1 MKRIVTL
8 GMGQGGLW
16 LALAGQEL
24 PAGAR
29 VIPKEQ
35 ARFWLRQSVPP
46 MAHPTILHAL
56 SDIADALG
64 YPFHGAGAMAFD
76 EVPMVLEWL
85 EDAMKAGRLV
95 GFHAA
100 STEGGGKGPSPEP
113 PKPPDPPKPEP
124 TPVNPVIEPA
134 TLVVVVRKLAK
145 DPASGKQEPYTHP
158 KRQAFTLKTDAAFDG
173 TATFT
178 CDKPDKVK
186 FFSAAKDG
194 TEIKF
199 DGTLNVFKPGSSPP
213 WAKGATISGGVTV
226 YAEGAAPSDGLDD
239 IKIKLALSGG
249 SKPVGP
255 EDSATIT
262 SVEVTLDIC
271 KSRPSAG
278 AEPPKLSKDD
288 KVHVGRDLLVQN
300 AARTFERAQLV
311 IAQVKPAAFKGT
323 LVLKAQNGKVTAFKT
338 EDPAPAAQAPIVPF
352 EIAADKVPAAGEK
365 LWAQSTAASTDLR
378 DTGFTLGIKDLEE
391 EGDKVSAT
399 SVEIKLDICQSRTAA
414 QAAATPKTDPSAMSE
429 EDKTK
434 VGRFVHLQNAGKH
447 HGRALLIVRKVKPEK
462 WKGALTLDGIT
473 VKTDLFPA
481 EDPASAAGAVA
492 VPKDI
497 DYSAEKNE
505 DKKFWV
511 QGKTKSAAL
520 RDTGY
525 SLRLKGSPATAADK
539 VLLTV
544 VEFTKIK
551 ATIKSTPANTPA
563 NSAAMTPATP
573 APVDHTFESTSA
585 DPDFVANV
593 PLVLMRNAQPDIKL
607 ELTGT
612 PAGLPIQWDAV
623 RNPADHATI
632 GGAGDK
638 PTRTRN
644 AANFYECTLSANA
657 KGSFRIR
664 PFIDCNGSGNY
675 EDLEPSI
682 PMNLVLV
689 DATMHADR
697 SAPTTAA
704 APETINAA
712 RFTVSTGTWTT
723 PAFTVGAAD
732 AMVMNLE
739 VNLVGGGADGK
750 LGLDQV
756 FGGLQNQT
764 QAYIH
769 DATYVDGTVAPP
781 TNHRFR
787 FRYASN
793 QASATGAFGG
803 TRMFVTGD
811 PAPVLYA
818 MPLLDSGRAPNGLGG
833 DTVTMSRSQTQLTA
847 AQPAVGQRMEIWCID
862 SPRRNFPAAHPGN
875 PNAVLTTV
883 RYRHE
888 FRADFVLWTNVNKV
902 SGATAHAANRVYSV
916 VRKVPWTLDGSW
928 TLDYVTNPAAP
939 TFVQNSY
946 AVTSAGAATVNP
958 VGRAQDHAIEVRPPS
973 GITAGIVVDI
983 Q

>member
-16 LALAGQEL
+16 LALAGHEL

-56 SDIADALG
+56 SEIADALG
-64 YPFHGAGAMAFD
+64 YPFHGAMPLD
-76 EVPMVLEWL
+76 EVPRVLDWL
-85 EDAMKAGRLV
+85 EVEIKASRLIA
-95 GFHAA
+95 FFAA
-100 STEGGGKGPSPEP
+100 SLEGGGKGPSPEP
-113 PKPPDPPKPEP
+113 EPPKPPEPKPD
-124 TPVNPVIEPA
+124 PVSPLIEPA
-134 TLVVVVRKLAK
+134 TQVVVVRKFAK
-145 DPASGKQEPYTHP
+145 DPASGKQEPYTNP
-158 KRQAFTLKTDAAFDG
+158 KRQPFTLKTDAAFDG

-186 FFSAAKDG
+186 FYSAAKDG

-199 DGTLNVFKPGSSPP
+199 DGTANVFKPGASPP
-213 WAKGATISGGVTV
+213 WAGGATISGGVTV
-226 YAEGAAPSDGLDD
+226 YAEGVAPSGALDD

-249 SKPVGP
+249 SKPTGP
-255 EDSATIT
+255 DDTATIT

-288 KVHVGRDLLVQN
+288 KVHAGRDLLVQN

-311 IAQVKPAAFKGT
+311 IGQVKPAAFKGT
-323 LVLKAQNGKVTAFKT
+323 LVLRSKDGKVTAFKT
-338 EDPAPAAQAPIVPF
+338 EDPAPAGQAGVLPF
-352 EIAADKVPAAGEK
+352 EIAADKIAAAGEK
-365 LWAQSTAASTDLR
+365 LWAQGAAASADLR
-378 DTGFTLGIKDLEE
+378 DTGFVLGIKDVEP
-391 EGDKVSAT
+391 EGDRVAVT

-414 QAAATPKTDPSAMSE
+414 QAAATPKTDPSPMSDA
-429 EDKTK
+429 DKIG
-434 VGRFVHLQNAGKH
+434 VGRFVHLQDAGKH
-447 HGRALLIVRKVKPEK
+447 HGRALLVVRKVKPAT

-473 VKTDLFPA
+473 VKTELFPDEA
-481 EDPASAAGAVA
+481 PTSAAAAVA
-492 VPKDI
+492 VPHDI
-497 DYSAEKNE
+497 DYSATANE

-511 QGKTKSAAL
+511 QGKTKSTAL

-525 SLRLKGSPATAADK
+525 SLRLKDSPATAADK
-539 VLLTV
+539 ALLTV
-544 VEFTKIK
+544 VQFTKIK

-573 APVDHTFESTSA
+573 APADHTFESTSA
-585 DPDFVANV
+585 DPDFTANA
-593 PLVLMRNAQPDIKL
+593 PLVLMRDAQPDIKL

-623 RNPADHATI
+623 RNPDDHATI

-638 PTRTRN
+638 PTRARN

-689 DATMHADR
+689 DATVHADR

-704 APETINAA
+704 APETITAA
-712 RFTVSTGTWTT
+712 LFQVSTGSWTT
-723 PAFTVGAAD
+723 PAFTVGPND
-732 AMVMNLE
+732 AMVMDLE

-750 LGLDQV
+750 LGLDRV

-769 DATYVDGTVAPP
+769 QATYRDNTVAPA
-781 TNHRFR
+781 TVHNFR
-787 FRYASN
+787 FCYASN
-793 QASATGAFGG
+793 QTAATGAFSGL
-803 TRMFVTGD
+803 RMFQPGD

-818 MPLLDSGRAPNGLGG
+818 MPLLDSGRNPNGIGG
-833 DTVTMSRSQTQLTA
+833 DTVTMSRSQTRLTA

-862 SPRRNFPAAHPGN
+862 SPRRTFPAAHPGN
-875 PNAVLTTV
+875 ANAVLASV

-888 FRADFVLWTNVNKV
+888 FRADFVLWTNVNRV

-928 TLDYVTNPAAP
+928 TLDYVTTPAAP
-939 TFVQNSY
+939 TFVRNSY
-946 AVTSAGAATVNP
+946 AVTSAGASSVTP

-973 GITAGIVVDI
+973 GITAGIVLDI